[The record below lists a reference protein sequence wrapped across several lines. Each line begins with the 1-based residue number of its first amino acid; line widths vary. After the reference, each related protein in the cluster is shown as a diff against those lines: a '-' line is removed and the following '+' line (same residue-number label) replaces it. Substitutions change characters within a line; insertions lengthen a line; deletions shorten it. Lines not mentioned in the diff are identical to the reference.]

1 MPKCGFEFK
10 MHVVELYLTTEI
22 YHSVDQHMYYPLMN
36 FNTSSDDISIKNVTT
51 NDICMITTKCNI
63 RQIFTNGRKADV
75 LYRRYIEDKTKITA
89 ICLPSTSPANAAL
102 STERLI
108 GEWSSQ
114 LNKYLQSPEF

>member
-1 MPKCGFEFK
+1 MPKYGFEFK
-10 MHVVELYLTTEI
+10 IHVVELYLTTEI
-22 YHSVDQHMYYPLMN
+22 YHSVDQHIYYPLMN
-36 FNTSSDDISIKNVTT
+36 FNTISDDISIKNVTT

-114 LNKYLQSPEF
+114 LNKYLQNPEF